1 MNRRV
6 VLAYMIVVSSFV
18 VIPMT
23 AQTETFAPANDV
35 AFTIGPEHDTYRIG
49 EQIILKYQ
57 ITNVSNGNVFVP
69 REWSVTCPASPHIWA
84 WFESGSGKHLIP
96 GYAGDCSPVKQT
108 IMERM
113 KREAFLLK
121 PRQRVEGHI
130 SLETKIFGEMKPG
143 SYRIEAV
150 LYGWDDKGF
159 DQADQ
164 SRLQKMGAPFLRGEV
179 PASSHVNLR

>member
-1 MNRRV
+1 MNRQM
-6 VLAYMIVVSSFV
+6 VLACAIVVSSFV
-18 VIPMT
+18 VTRMI
-23 AQTETFAPANDV
+23 AQTEAFVPANDV
-35 AFTIGPEHDTYRIG
+35 AFTISPEHDTYQIG
-49 EQIILKYQ
+49 EQIKLKYQ
-57 ITNVSNGNVFVP
+57 ITNISNGSVFVP

-84 WFESGSGKHLIP
+84 WLESGSGQHLVP

-113 KREAFLLK
+113 RREAFLLK

-130 SLETKIFGEMKPG
+130 TLETKIFEGMKPG

-159 DQADQ
+159 DQAEQ
-164 SRLQKMGAPFLRGEV
+164 AGLQKMDAPLLRGEV